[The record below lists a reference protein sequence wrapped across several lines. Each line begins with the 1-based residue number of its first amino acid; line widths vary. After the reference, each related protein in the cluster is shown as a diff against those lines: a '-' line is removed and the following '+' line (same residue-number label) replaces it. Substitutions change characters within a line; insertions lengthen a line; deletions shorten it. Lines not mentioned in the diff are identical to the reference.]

1 MPRRALDHL
10 QIKTAFLLNRF
21 DYLHAILC
29 IAHGRRGAGA
39 VGIDAEDLH
48 QLFIGLHHVDH
59 HLLTL
64 FRHLAEREDILAQA
78 QRHAHEHQFAHAFQ
92 SDSLVVEGFDEQTG
106 SVGTNINSC

>member
-64 FRHLAEREDILAQA
+64 FRHLAEREDIFAQT
-78 QRHAHEHQFAHAFQ
+78 QGDTHEHELTHTLQ
-92 SDSLVVEGFDEQTG
+92 SYSLVVEGLDEQTG